1 MKSAMSA
8 AAARRIA
15 LSCKAVGFR
24 SNFTVAAASAAAG
37 PATDSMQS
45 STAADVE
52 AVWRMFMA
60 WAAPGNDHQAQILHC
75 SCNLSPL
82 QRNLSA
88 KPGWPLADQTPEL
101 GRPYYR

>member
-1 MKSAMSA
+1 MKSVMSA

-15 LSCKAVGFR
+15 LSCTAVGFR

-52 AVWRMFMA
+52 AVWRLFMA
-60 WAAPGNDHQAQILHC
+60 WSSHGNDHQAQLLTRSDERRLGKEGVRRC
-75 SCNLSPL
+75 RTRGSPDNEKK
-82 QRNLSA
+82 Q
-88 KPGWPLADQTPEL
+88 
-101 GRPYYR
+101 

>member
-15 LSCKAVGFR
+15 LSCTAVGFR

-52 AVWRMFMA
+52 AVWRFFMA
-60 WAAPGNDHQAQILHC
+60 WSSPGHDHQPKILHVA
-75 SCNLSPL
+75 CNLSPMKQTL
-82 QRNLSA
+82 QSTPDRPSA
-88 KPGWPLADQTPEL
+88 EKHAAPCLD
-101 GRPYYR
+101 